1 MSSAASGTSQEAALG
16 EGGTRTPVLLI
27 RHGQTPWNVAGI
39 WQGQAD
45 VGLTEE
51 GEQQARAVAADL
63 ASQSTRPWKRIC
75 ASDLQRAR
83 RTAETIGEAL
93 GLEVET
99 DPRMRE
105 RDAGKWSGHTKAE
118 IEKTDAETLAAF
130 REGDPDVR
138 PGGVG
143 ETTHEVRAR
152 ALAALADLVSRAPG
166 EPAILVSHLGW
177 IRTLVPDAN
186 ADNGGCTEV
195 IAEEVLRQWEGSAS
209 INQAN
214 ARSGDANSIL

>member
-1 MSSAASGTSQEAALG
+1 MSSAASGTSEEDAGG
-16 EGGTRTPVLLI
+16 EERARTPILLI

-45 VGLTEE
+45 IGLTEE
-51 GEQQARAVAADL
+51 GRQQARAVAADL
-63 ASQSTRPWKRIC
+63 VSQSTRPWKRIC
-75 ASDLQRAR
+75 SSDLQRAR
-83 RTAETIGEAL
+83 HTAEAIGEAL

-152 ALAALADLVSRAPG
+152 ALAALADIVSRAPG
-166 EPAILVSHLGW
+166 ESAILVSHLGW

-186 ADNGGCTEV
+186 ADNGGRTEV
-195 IAEEVLRQWEGSAS
+195 IAEELLREWKAS
-209 INQAN
+209 TPINQSN